1 MAAQGA
7 GQGSDN
13 CLFGYEQL
21 PRRLYVIHA
30 SGFSHH
36 GRGGEQAFGGL
47 KQSLAAKAAR
57 TYSQEFK
64 AQTALL
70 HRRTPVGS
78 EMDLA

>member
-1 MAAQGA
+1 MN
-7 GQGSDN
+7 N
-13 CLFGYEQL
+13 C
-21 PRRLYVIHA
+21 RAVRSYVIHA

-64 AQTALL
+64 PQTATLAPKDVRGFGL
-70 HRRTPVGS
+70 
-78 EMDLA
+78 DLA